1 MFVYG
6 HKRYQMRYTNEIWI
20 LKIYLKLAS
29 LILRRKN
36 ITHDGLLS
44 VLKWIKIKIE
54 YANL

>member
-20 LKIYLKLAS
+20 FKIYLKLTS

-44 VLKWIKIKIE
+44 VLK
-54 YANL
+54 